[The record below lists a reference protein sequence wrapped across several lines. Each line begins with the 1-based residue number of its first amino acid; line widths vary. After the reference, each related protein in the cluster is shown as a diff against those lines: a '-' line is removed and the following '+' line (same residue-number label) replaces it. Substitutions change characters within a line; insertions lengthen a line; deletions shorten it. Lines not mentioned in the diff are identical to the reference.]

1 LPDDE
6 LLQEPSTEVQEDE
19 PNQIDLAEE
28 LEKVR
33 ARVVELEGLLA
44 QKDQEVA
51 QTNARVLELEEVL
64 AGRDRELTDAV
75 ANYRA
80 LVVKENPEVLEEL
93 VTGDTIEDVNA
104 SLEKAKTLVNRVK
117 EGLEAEIASARIPA
131 GAPERTPISFEALSP
146 REKIQYAIGGRR

>member
-1 LPDDE
+1 MPDDE
-6 LLQEPSTEVQEDE
+6 LLQEPSLEVKEDE
-19 PNQIDLAEE
+19 PSQIDLAEE

-33 ARVVELEGLLA
+33 ARAVELEGLLA
-44 QKDQEVA
+44 QKDQEVPLA
-51 QTNARVLELEEVL
+51 NARLFEFEEVL

-93 VTGDTIEDVNA
+93 VTGDTIEDVKA
-104 SLEKAKTLVNRVK
+104 SLEKARTLVNRVK